1 MAAAVSSAGPTL
13 SPSPEK
19 IAGDGFLSK
28 KEREGGRSANKDP
41 PCVVR
46 ASSASNRGASA
57 TISVAGSA
65 RSGWPEPN
73 IGEDSYSKIK
83 GCGSVSVESNG
94 RVSLSNRFASSGCI
108 RAFSELACGAT
119 EAIFAVASK
128 FFDQVEEVGRDGSV
142 SEVASGGFGLAET
155 MGANSANNQLNLCRG
170 ALSVLVGGK
179 GVTVLAVDVVFSK
192 RPERVGGDG
201 SP

>member
-108 RAFSELACGAT
+108 TAFSELACGAT

-128 FFDQVEEVGRDGSV
+128 FFDQVEEVGRDGSF

-179 GVTVLAVDVVFSK
+179 GVTVLAVDAVFSK

-201 SP
+201 SR

>member
-1 MAAAVSSAGPTL
+1 L

-41 PCVVR
+41 PCFVR
-46 ASSASNRGASA
+46 ASSASDRGAAA
-57 TISVAGSA
+57 TISAAGSA
-65 RSGWPEPN
+65 GPGCPESN

-83 GCGSVSVESNG
+83 GCSSVSVECSG
-94 RVSLSNRFASSGCI
+94 RISPSARFAFGGGITALSDSV
-108 RAFSELACGAT
+108 SGAT
-119 EAIFAVASK
+119 EAVFSTGSK
-128 FFDQVEEVGRDGSV
+128 FNCVKEVDRSFSD
-142 SEVASGGFGLAET
+142 VASGGFGLAET

-170 ALSVLVGGK
+170 ALSVLVGGT
-179 GVTVLAVDVVFSK
+179 GVTVLAVDAVFSK

-201 SP
+201 SR

>member
-28 KEREGGRSANKDP
+28 KERKGGRSANKDP

-46 ASSASNRGASA
+46 ASSASNRGTSA

-73 IGEDSYSKIK
+73 IGENSYSKIK
-83 GCGSVSVESNG
+83 GCGSVSVKYNG
-94 RVSLSNRFASSGCI
+94 RVSLSNRFASRGCI

-119 EAIFAVASK
+119 EAILAAASNFSTKWRRLGETADFRKSRAAVL
-128 FFDQVEEVGRDGSV
+128 D
-142 SEVASGGFGLAET
+142 
-155 MGANSANNQLNLCRG
+155 
-170 ALSVLVGGK
+170 
-179 GVTVLAVDVVFSK
+179 
-192 RPERVGGDG
+192 
-201 SP
+201 